1 MLTHSKTPLED
12 KKLTKQPKQE
22 IGMVRKI
29 AHGKETLGIR
39 QLKLL
44 QLQNEN
50 SKWKSTNLYVRVSL
64 KLPKCTFN
72 NLLTFD
78 KQKSLFANSWNIQE
92 SEMFKSKTKW

>member
-50 SKWKSTNLYVRVSL
+50 SK
-64 KLPKCTFN
+64 
-72 NLLTFD
+72 
-78 KQKSLFANSWNIQE
+78 
-92 SEMFKSKTKW
+92 